1 MNEYQ
6 EFLKQKQKAKEHKGF
21 AALPMNDKLFP
32 FQQFIVEHNLS
43 KGKHA
48 VFADCGLGKTVME
61 LETASQI
68 VRHTNKP
75 VLILAPLVVVA
86 QTQREAEKFGFDLD
100 KVTITNFENLHN
112 INPLEYAGLIVD
124 ESSIMKNFE
133 GQIKKQ
139 LFKYFHNTP
148 YKFAFT
154 ATPSPND
161 PMELANHSEF
171 LGYQSRLGMLATY
184 FINDQDHTSKWR
196 LKGHADKIFWQW
208 MASWCVFIDN
218 PNSLGYEIEGYKLPK
233 LNIFEIIADG
243 TDFSNDKLTLTQRRN
258 VRKETLNIRCQKA
271 ADIVNSSDEQWLI
284 WCSLNDESAKLK
296 EYINE
301 SYEVKGSD
309 NSKYKAETMIKFSNN
324 EIKSLVTKPSIAG
337 FGMNWQQ
344 CNNMIFVGLS
354 DSYEQYYQA
363 IRRCWRFGQTK
374 EVNVYIILSAK
385 EGTVKENIARKE
397 EDAKY
402 MQSQMVE
409 LTKEITQKELHSTS
423 RIVTE
428 YIPQIEMILP
438 KLEEMKCKL

>member
-32 FQQFIVEHNLS
+32 FQQFIVERNLS

-86 QTQREAEKFGFDLD
+86 QTKRESEKFGFDLD

-112 INPLEYAGLIVD
+112 INPLDYAGLIVD

-139 LFKYFHNTP
+139 LFEYFHNTP

-196 LKGHADKIFWQW
+196 LKGHAVEKFYQFVSDWAI
-208 MASWCVFIDN
+208 MLTN
-218 PNSLGYEIEGYKLPK
+218 PADIGYPMQGYDLSEVIYKEHQLITE
-233 LNIFEIIADG
+233 N
-243 TDFSNDKLTLTQRRN
+243 DFSNGMLFPSLAVSATDFNKELRRTKDQR
-258 VRKETLNIRCQKA
+258 IAKA
-271 ADIVNSSDEQWLI
+271 IEIANANEEPHIVWVKH
-284 WCSLNDESAKLK
+284 NDEGK
-296 EYINE
+296 EVTAGIRGAV
-301 SYEVKGSD
+301 EVSGSD
-309 NSKYKAETMIKFSNN
+309 KPEEKAQKLLDFVDGKFRV
-324 EIKSLVTKPSIAG
+324 LVTKPKIAQYGLNFQHCLNQTFMSPDFSFEG
-337 FGMNWQQ
+337 F
-344 CNNMIFVGLS
+344 
-354 DSYEQYYQA
+354 YQA
-363 IRRCWRFGQTK
+363 VRRSHRFGKKGDVT
-374 EVNVYIILSAK
+374 VN
-385 EGTVKENIARKE
+385 
-397 EDAKY
+397 
-402 MQSQMVE
+402 
-409 LTKEITQKELHSTS
+409 
-423 RIVTE
+423 IVTTDTMQNVISIIRE
-428 YIPQIEMILP
+428 KEKQFKQMQQLMINNQTLWNNQNSQ
-438 KLEEMKCKL
+438 LYTAIA

>member
-32 FQQFIVEHNLS
+32 FQQFIVERNLS

-86 QTQREAEKFGFDLD
+86 QTKREAEKFGFDLD

-133 GQIKKQ
+133 GKIKQQ
-139 LFKYFHNTP
+139 LFEYFHNTP

-196 LKGHADKIFWQW
+196 LKGHAVEKFYQFVSEWAI
-208 MASWCVFIDN
+208 MLTN
-218 PNSLGYEIEGYKLPK
+218 PADIGYPMQGYDLSEVIYK
-233 LNIFEIIADG
+233 EHQII
-243 TDFSNDKLTLTQRRN
+243 TENDFSNGMLFPNLAVSATDFNKELRRTKEQR
-258 VRKETLNIRCQKA
+258 IAKA
-271 ADIVNSSDEQWLI
+271 IEIANANEEPHIVWVKH
-284 WCSLNDESAKLK
+284 NDEGK
-296 EYINE
+296 EVTAGIHGAV
-301 SYEVKGSD
+301 EVSGSD
-309 NSKYKAETMIKFSNN
+309 KPEEKAQKLLDFVDGKFRV
-324 EIKSLVTKPSIAG
+324 LVTKPKIAQYGLNFQHCLNQTFMSPDFSFEG
-337 FGMNWQQ
+337 F
-344 CNNMIFVGLS
+344 
-354 DSYEQYYQA
+354 YQA
-363 IRRCWRFGQTK
+363 VRRSHRFGKKGDVT
-374 EVNVYIILSAK
+374 VN
-385 EGTVKENIARKE
+385 
-397 EDAKY
+397 
-402 MQSQMVE
+402 
-409 LTKEITQKELHSTS
+409 
-423 RIVTE
+423 IVTTDTMQNVISIIRE
-428 YIPQIEMILP
+428 KEKQFKQMQQLMINNQTLWNNQNTEP
-438 KLEEMKCKL
+438 YTAIA

>member
-6 EFLKQKQKAKEHKGF
+6 EFLKSKQKSKEHKGF
-21 AALPMNDKLFP
+21 ASLPMNDKLFP
-32 FQQFIVEHNLS
+32 FQQFIVERNLS

-86 QTQREAEKFGFDLD
+86 QTKREAEKFGFDLD

-139 LFKYFHNTP
+139 LFEYFHNTP

-196 LKGHADKIFWQW
+196 LKGHAIEKFYQFVS
-208 MASWCVFIDN
+208 SWAIMLTN
-218 PNSLGYEIEGYKLPK
+218 PADIGYPMQGYDLSEVIYKEHQLITE
-233 LNIFEIIADG
+233 N
-243 TDFSNDKLTLTQRRN
+243 DFSNGMLFPSLAVSATDFNKELRRTKEQR
-258 VRKETLNIRCQKA
+258 IAKA
-271 ADIVNSSDEQWLI
+271 IEIANANEEPHIVWVKH
-284 WCSLNDESAKLK
+284 NDEGK
-296 EYINE
+296 EVTAGIHGAV
-301 SYEVKGSD
+301 EVSGSD
-309 NSKYKAETMIKFSNN
+309 KPEEKAQKLLDFVDGKFRV
-324 EIKSLVTKPSIAG
+324 LVTKPKIAQYGLNFQHCLNQTFMSPDFSFEG
-337 FGMNWQQ
+337 F
-344 CNNMIFVGLS
+344 
-354 DSYEQYYQA
+354 YQA
-363 IRRCWRFGQTK
+363 VRRSHRFGKKGDVT
-374 EVNVYIILSAK
+374 VN
-385 EGTVKENIARKE
+385 
-397 EDAKY
+397 
-402 MQSQMVE
+402 
-409 LTKEITQKELHSTS
+409 
-423 RIVTE
+423 IVTTDTMQNVISIIKE
-428 YIPQIEMILP
+428 KEKQFKQMQQLMINNQTLWNNQNTEP
-438 KLEEMKCKL
+438 YTAIA